1 MQPSNV
7 SHVLD
12 LDVSGKQLR
21 PRASPVFHPSRGHP
35 SIWRRQ
41 PLGMLGDRWSSLTC
55 EGAAKPPPSVTGIDL
70 NVFSLQR
77 TWCARCSIGPWLHWS
92 MVDPPWT
99 GIFSKNNQQVWQI
112 TGGPLSEPRWLV
124 NKVKLQKEH
133 WTFLKKIYYFKS
145 LVEEELFFFRKFCE
159 NLYSFLS
166 FFFYI
171 SSTLHKGKK

>member
-1 MQPSNV
+1 MQPNNV
-7 SHVLD
+7 SCVLD
-12 LDVSGKQLR
+12 LDVNGKQLR
-21 PRASPVFHPSRGHP
+21 PRASPVFHPS
-35 SIWRRQ
+35 IWRRRR
-41 PLGMLGDRWSSLTC
+41 PLGILRDRWSSLTC

-124 NKVKLQKEH
+124 NKVKLQKKH
-133 WTFLKKIYYFKS
+133 WTFWKKYII
-145 LVEEELFFFRKFCE
+145 LRIRHLWRRKFCE
-159 NLYSFLS
+159 KPYSFLS
-166 FFFYI
+166 FFFFFFI
-171 SSTLHKGKK
+171 

>member
-1 MQPSNV
+1 MFLILTSTENNYVLGRHLCFTRAEVTLPHGGGGRWGCWGIGGVHSPVKVQPS
-7 SHVLD
+7 
-12 LDVSGKQLR
+12 LR
-21 PRASPVFHPSRGHP
+21 
-35 SIWRRQ
+35 
-41 PLGMLGDRWSSLTC
+41 L
-55 EGAAKPPPSVTGIDL
+55 SVTGIDL

-133 WTFLKKIYYFKS
+133 WTFWKKYII
-145 LVEEELFFFRKFCE
+145 LRIRHLWRRNCFFFPQVSWKALFISFIFLLYKFH
-159 NLYSFLS
+159 F
-166 FFFYI
+166 
-171 SSTLHKGKK
+171 T